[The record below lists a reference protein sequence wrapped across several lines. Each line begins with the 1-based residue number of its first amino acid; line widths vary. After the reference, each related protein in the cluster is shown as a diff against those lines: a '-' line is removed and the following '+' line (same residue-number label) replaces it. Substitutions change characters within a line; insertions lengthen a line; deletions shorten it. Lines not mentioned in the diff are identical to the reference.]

1 MSRRAAE
8 PQTLDEARRVAAFSV
23 ATAQKLTGLSASQI
37 YAGCAN
43 GSIPSVRVLG
53 RILICSAPFLALFGA
68 DVAAEGAPACKCAG
82 GRK

>member
-23 ATAQKLTGLSASQI
+23 PTASKLTGLSESQL

-53 RILICSAPFLALFGA
+53 RILVCSAPFLALFGA
-68 DVAAEGAPACKCAG
+68 DVAPDEAK
-82 GRK
+82 RS